1 MLQDKVNQTISNLA
15 QIDAI
20 KSRDSQA
27 MAEANRRAIEAMR
40 IRQEQQ
46 EAIIRHLQGG
56 MNNGKE

>member
-1 MLQDKVNQTISNLA
+1 MIQDKINETISNLA
-15 QIDAI
+15 QLDAI

-27 MAEANRRAIEAMR
+27 MAEANQRAIEAMK

-46 EAIIRHLQGG
+46 EAIIRHMQGG